1 MIRIGAFIVA
11 AFLGVLM
18 GVMVGLT
25 LKRIEGATRQN
36 ELSMG
41 FVPRLAGLK
50 FPTDKFK
57 S

>member
-11 AFLGVLM
+11 AFLVVLM

-41 FVPRLAGLK
+41 FVPQLAGLK